1 MSIIN
6 QYITFLNEYR
16 KLLERGVK
24 NIFASSII
32 NKFIW
37 VDDISKLTERNL
49 CDSFLPLLFRNQLE
63 KKNEIFSLKKPVLP
77 QITIPED
84 FKERIL
90 FNEAKHKFEYLLN
103 ENDLVDFANSEFGKR
118 ETEKIKDYE
127 HSKSIY
133 SKLYR
138 ASNDI
143 ENDSNIEIVLSIGL
157 FQYSKLN
164 HNSKISLINQHLF
177 HFPLSIE
184 ITTSNVIKITLSDSE
199 NPYSDFFFL
208 NNTPIEK
215 NILNNI
221 INSFETKTDE
231 YGSDYIFDSHFEK
244 LISNYLQQLS
254 DFSVF
259 ENSILKPETDTYRVD
274 NFRITYSPAINI
286 KGKKPRFFEKLTED
300 IKKRNEKND
309 LELSLFNLLIRNP
322 ENTHTN
328 LYTKPN
334 YFIEDLY
341 ENNKEHCTNLNSL
354 EDFSVFFPLPFNKE
368 QKQIYENYLKNR
380 LTVVTGPPGTG
391 KSHTIVNILCSLLAQ
406 GKRVLVTAQTD
417 KALES
422 LLTKIPKMF
431 DALVFT
437 KIQLEND
444 EKHEKRFSMG
454 QSIDNISHILST
466 NFTLNI
472 QNKIKK
478 LNEYKGAYVNYK
490 AEIFEVLNKEYSII
504 SLNDSFKNLRSYK
517 IFEKLQSKDSIEWQW
532 IQDDVTLEMIN
543 DFENIYSNISNFIN
557 LSDYANS
564 DLQAI
569 NVDFNIIIRELNSF
583 DFVAFV
589 FNKNQIESLKG
600 YLDINNILK
609 EKLLR
614 IDLNSVITVSSKY
627 KNSDVVIKNNQEILR
642 LKKNLLP
649 KVVSDIDLTTNRKYS
664 EITDNQTK
672 YLSDIE
678 SYLAQI
684 EPGKSKVSFFNK
696 ISSKYKEVKYLEKIT
711 LNGTYCDSKENLLQ
725 LKSYLIVLGSL
736 DSTLKR
742 LIAKG
747 FIINIDENS
756 SLNSK
761 VIIYNKILDEIEINL
776 SILSEIDNNK
786 NIFDFIQIFNL
797 DKYDIEAVFNKA
809 NYFKDEFEKLQK
821 LEQEVQI
828 QSRRLRSIT
837 EIILNT
843 RIKSSFEEYIPFDL
857 IGSNTKFEELKIK
870 VNQINDS
877 LQKEIFYCKAK
888 MYLLTVLP
896 NTISHLINVP
906 KEYITKENFE
916 FAYAD
921 NYLKSTENISI
932 QKTKENLKF
941 IKDKIF
947 DLKCE
952 ILFDLAKYNFKEKF
966 NENEIN
972 DFINLLENYKIN
984 LDQGKRGIRN
994 NVQFQ
999 ILARKNSA
1007 EISKQLSCWVMK
1019 FNDVLNSVGSE
1030 PEIFDCIIVD
1040 EASQL
1045 DFNSLLLGYYAK
1057 NIIIVGDDKQTSPSS
1072 LTGADGNDF
1081 ESIKREYLN
1090 FLGDK
1095 IIQIRSDNSLFSL
1108 SKMVAGTANLGLRE
1122 HFRSVP
1128 EIIEFSKSHFYDN
1141 TLRPLKQIN
1150 TNRLK
1155 PIKAIFVEN
1164 GFVEDKILYSEI
1176 EAIQKYLME
1185 MLNNPIY
1192 ENKTIGVVSLGLSN
1206 HTTRLKDIKEDLS
1219 YLFGKEKITKHN
1231 LIIEDSPKFQGDER
1245 DIMIVSLGVG
1255 LNLQKSEL
1263 NENPKPRAIITD
1275 PDELKKIN
1283 VALSRAKEQMIL
1295 FHSVKSE
1302 DLRENDF
1309 RLKILKFFYEDIK
1322 PIPPFILPSDN
1333 EERSLLNVPNPFDSW
1348 FEYDITKELISKGFK
1363 YIVPQYKVK
1372 ENETFYNH
1380 HLNKESFVKFKLDIV
1395 VFNNGK
1401 SIAIEC
1407 DGDPFHSLPEDVA
1420 YDIERQEFLERVGW
1434 KVYRILYSD
1443 YKRSPGHEINKVID
1457 FVNQHSKKDEVI
1469 IPETNLDSPVILPD
1483 RKNLD
1488 SINDNGIKDFG
1499 VNNNAPELFPAEA
1512 SEIPSTYSDATQNSN
1527 IQSTVLRYLNINENG
1542 TYRLQHNEDGNA
1554 LFSIPIKKEQEN
1566 GFLLQCYDNGHINK
1580 VYVKSLFDK
1589 KLDYLYSNGKNPNSN
1604 IIYLK
1609 VIESDTIFCIKY
1621 KIKNNIIFKAHH
1633 TNKISNRDLLNLQ
1646 GYKVMYNEFNQIEYK
1661 ILPMGITGGLKR
1673 LIFDSFTASGKP
1685 VINNYYEAEW
1695 KIIKQF
1701 LPNLYE

>member
-37 VDDISKLTERNL
+37 VDDISKLTDRNL

-77 QITIPED
+77 QITIPENL
-84 FKERIL
+84 KERIV

-103 ENDLVDFANSEFGKR
+103 ETDLVDFTNSEFGKR
-118 ETEKIKDYE
+118 EIEKIKDYE

-164 HNSKISLINQHLF
+164 HNSKTSLINQHLF

-184 ITTSNVIKITLSDSE
+184 ITTSNVIKITFSDSE

-221 INSFETKTDE
+221 INAFETKIDE
-231 YGSDYIFDSHFEK
+231 YGSDYIFDSHFET

-254 DFSVF
+254 DFSIF
-259 ENSILKPETDTYRVD
+259 EDSILRPQTDTYKVD

-300 IKKRNEKND
+300 IKKRNETND

-328 LYTKPN
+328 LYSKPN

-341 ENNKEHCTNLNSL
+341 ENNKEHCSNLNSL

-406 GKRVLVTAQTD
+406 GKKVLVTAQTD

-422 LLTKIPKMF
+422 LLTKIPSKF

-444 EKHEKRFSMG
+444 KTRFSLEN
-454 QSIDNISHILST
+454 SINNISHILT
-466 NFTLNI
+466 DNFTLNI
-472 QNKIKK
+472 KNKIVK
-478 LNEYKGAYVNYK
+478 LNEFKGEYVKYKS
-490 AEIFEVLNKEYSII
+490 EIFEVLNKEYSII

-517 IFEKLQSKDSIEWQW
+517 IFEILQSKDSIEWQW

-543 DFENIYSNISNFIN
+543 AFENIYPNISNFIN

-564 DLQAI
+564 DLQTI
-569 NVDFNIIIRELNSF
+569 DVDFNLIIRELNSF
-583 DFVAFV
+583 DFETFV
-589 FNKNQIESLKG
+589 FNKNQIETLKG
-600 YLDINNILK
+600 YLNINNILK
-609 EKLLR
+609 EKLLK
-614 IDLNSVITVSSKY
+614 IDLNSVIGVSSKY
-627 KNSDVVIKNNQEILR
+627 KNSDIVIKNNQEILR
-642 LKKNLLP
+642 LKKSLIP
-649 KVVSDIDLTTNRKYS
+649 QIVSDVDLTTNRTYS
-664 EITDNQTK
+664 EIISNLTK
-672 YLSDIE
+672 YLGDIE

-684 EPGKSKVSFFNK
+684 EPEKNKVSFFNR

-711 LNGTYCDSKENLLQ
+711 LNGTYCDNKENLLL
-725 LKSYLIVLGSL
+725 LKKYLLTLGGIDSL
-736 DSTLKR
+736 LRHISE
-742 LIAKG
+742 KG
-747 FIINIDENS
+747 FVVNIDESS

-761 VIIYNKILDEIEINL
+761 KILCNKVIEEIDINH
-776 SILSEIDNNK
+776 SVLSEIETNK

-797 DKYDIEAVFNKA
+797 SKYDIEAVFNKA
-809 NYFKDEFEKLQK
+809 NYLKDEFENLQK

-828 QSRRLRSIT
+828 QSKRLR
-837 EIILNT
+837 IISETISNT
-843 RIKSSFEEYIPFDL
+843 KIKNSFDEYIPFDL
-857 IGSNTKFEELKIK
+857 IISNTKFEELKRK
-870 VNQINDS
+870 VNEINDS

-888 MYLLTVLP
+888 MYLQTILP
-896 NTISHLINVP
+896 NTINHLMNVP
-906 KEYITKENFE
+906 KDYITKESFE

-921 NYLKSTENISI
+921 NYLKSTGNVSI
-932 QKTKENLKF
+932 QKAKENLKF

-952 ILFDLAKYNFKEKF
+952 ILFDLAKYNFKNRF

-984 LDQGKRGIRN
+984 LFQGDRGIRN

-999 ILARKNSA
+999 ILARKNST

-1045 DFNSLLLGYYAK
+1045 DFNSLLLGYYTK

-1072 LTGADGNDF
+1072 LMGADGNDF
-1081 ESIKREYLN
+1081 ESIKKEYLN

-1155 PIKAIFVEN
+1155 PIEAIFVKN
-1164 GFVEDKILYSEI
+1164 GFVEDKINYSEI

-1255 LNLQKSEL
+1255 LDLQKSEV
-1263 NENPKPRAIITD
+1263 NENPKPRAIISD

-1322 PIPPFILPSDN
+1322 PIPPFILPNDN

-1348 FEYDITKELISKGFK
+1348 FEYDITKELINKGFK

-1407 DGDPFHSLPEDVA
+1407 DGDPFHSLPEDIA

-1443 YKRSPGHEINKVID
+1443 YKRNPANEISKAIDFINK
-1457 FVNQHSKKDEVI
+1457 HSKKDEVVI
-1469 IPETNLDSPVILPD
+1469 SENKLNHSDTVSEKINTDSVNVGRI
-1483 RKNLD
+1483 KEFEQ
-1488 SINDNGIKDFG
+1488 INYT
-1499 VNNNAPELFPAEA
+1499 PELFPTEVLKI
-1512 SEIPSTYSDATQNSN
+1512 SPTYNDATQNAN

-1542 TYRLQHNEDGNA
+1542 TYRLQHKEDDNA

-1566 GFLLQCYDNGHINK
+1566 GFLLQCYNNGHINK
-1580 VYVKSLFDK
+1580 VYVKTLLEK
-1589 KLDYLYSNGKNPNSN
+1589 KLDYLYSNGKNPNSD

-1621 KIKNNIIFKAHH
+1621 KIKSDIIFKAHH
-1633 TNKISNRDLLNLQ
+1633 TSKISNRDLLHLQ

-1685 VINNYYEAEW
+1685 VTNNYYEAEW